1 MKRPSFLEGVMVGAT
16 ASIAGSALFAT
27 LTWLLFPAN
36 VLELIVTFISFAYI
50 VYLLARSPEKTGR
63 IVVLTAWSIIA
74 TLAWI
79 LSLPLPLFVLVH
91 VALLWLI
98 RSLYFY
104 SSILSALID
113 LGLVGFGSSVAIWA
127 GVYTGSLFL
136 SIWCFFLI
144 QALFV
149 VIPTRMTRQSSI
161 QHFHSEHEDAFECA
175 HRSAEAALRKL
186 LKTTCSGDTK

>member
-1 MKRPSFLEGVMVGAT
+1 MKRPSFFEGVVVGII

-27 LTWLLFPAN
+27 LTWLLSPAN
-36 VLELIVTFISFAYI
+36 VLELIITAISFAYI
-50 VYLLARSPEKTGR
+50 VYLLARNHEKTGR
-63 IVVLTAWSIIA
+63 IVVLTAWSVIA
-74 TLAWI
+74 TLAWV
-79 LSLPLPLFVLVH
+79 LSLPLTLFVFVH
-91 VALLWLI
+91 VAQLWLI

-113 LGLVGFGSSVAIWA
+113 LGLTGLSLAVAIWA
-127 GVYTGSLFL
+127 GMHTSSLFL

-149 VIPTRMTRQSSI
+149 LIPARMTKQSST
-161 QHFHSEHEDAFECA
+161 QHFTPERRDSFECA

-186 LKTTCSGDTK
+186 STLT